1 MKIILGCGFCA
12 LAVLL
17 YAQSLMKLI
26 LASASPRRA
35 EILTDAGIA
44 FDLLPVEVDETRH
57 HGEGAE
63 DMCQRLA
70 KAKARVA
77 AVRLGAVSEPAIVV
91 AADTTV
97 EIDGEILGKPDSPEA
112 AREMLHRL
120 SGKTH
125 RVLTGLALVRLPDG
139 AARSAV
145 ECTEVRF
152 AALEEAEMDEYVAT
166 GEPLDKAGG
175 YAIQGQGGRFIE
187 RVDGCYFNVVGLPLA
202 KLVRIL
208 KELGWSPRA
217 GR

>member
-1 MKIILGCGFCA
+1 
-12 LAVLL
+12 
-17 YAQSLMKLI
+17 MKLI

-35 EILTDAGIA
+35 EILTDAGIS
-44 FDLLPVEVDETRH
+44 FDLLPVEVDETPH

-77 AVRLGAVSEPAIVV
+77 AVRLGAVSEPTIVV

-97 EIDGEILGKPDSPEA
+97 EIDGEILGKPVSPEA
-112 AREMLHRL
+112 AREMLRRL

-139 AARSAV
+139 AARTAV
-145 ECTEVRF
+145 EGTEVRF
-152 AALEEAEMDEYVAT
+152 ATLEEAEIEEYVAT
-166 GEPLDKAGG
+166 GEPMDKAGG
-175 YAIQGQGGRFIE
+175 YAIQGRGGRFIE

-202 KLVRIL
+202 TLVGIL
-208 KELGWSPRA
+208 KELGWRA
-217 GR
+217 AG